1 MDIRNSEKDLYS
13 ILELCIR
20 SNKLEPRSQT
30 LFNTW
35 IANYFEFILSSN
47 DFSLLRKYPLLC
59 PAIVSH
65 LIDRN
70 TDNVPLENFI
80 LTLLSSALTCPIVT
94 PIVSQ
99 YMLQHEILLTNTPK
113 KSTIISLLDAI
124 TELVKNESSVF
135 RDLNLVS
142 FLPLTSHKDLDIKLR
157 AFKLFSILFQI
168 DFESQSQN
176 HLKKCLNIIL
186 YNTNEE
192 NTENAQNEMNPAH
205 MTFLKHLIATYP
217 HWVEIQ
223 GVILAKISSQPSF
236 YSPQTNLIMVPT
248 TQTAVQSIA
257 FSIAQNTPVLIKGE
271 IGVGKTM
278 LVSHIA
284 NCMGRNSELVTV
296 QLSDQTDSKSLIGN
310 YTSTDMPGEFVW
322 KPGALV
328 HAMQTGK
335 WLLLEDIDYA
345 AKDVVSTL
353 LPILEN
359 NLLPIP
365 GMSEVVTGR
374 VGFQIFATQ
383 RTNANGQPLFSSEA
397 SLLDKYWSVV
407 QVSYP
412 TVEELETIISQ
423 TFPNLARTASKII
436 QIFRSI
442 SLENTKSQFQIEL
455 LIRKLTLRDLM
466 KWCRRIENFV
476 NGLEAINLEGIF
488 LEALDCFVVSFMS
501 KNIQQSLANQL
512 GNQLGL
518 NQTKIDYYFTNYK
531 PSISFSVANLCI
543 GRAIV
548 PLKQSTDITIPPIKM
563 TPFAYTQQ
571 TCMLLERLA
580 LCVQYREPVLLVGET
595 GTGKTS
601 TIQHLATQTNN
612 KLVVINMSRQS
623 DAMDLLGGY
632 KPVDMDYLL
641 LPLKN
646 VFLNC
651 FQSTFS
657 KSKNEI
663 FIGHIERTF
672 EQKKFD
678 TLLSMMEHVC
688 KSASAK
694 ENISLEKVDSWKAFS
709 KQLSIAVEKLNKMKS
724 SFAFQFV
731 EGALVKAIRSGW
743 WVLLDEI
750 NLACPEVLE
759 CLNGV
764 LDQNT
769 DSILLADTYS
779 NTPITKNENFH
790 IFACMNPALDIG
802 KKKLPQGIANR
813 FTEIFVHE
821 LTQRQDL
828 IILVSDYLQA
838 MTVTT
843 DVVNSIVEFYT
854 QVTALANDKL
864 VDGSGYRPHF
874 SLRTLCRALK
884 YSNTNPCRNIKHS
897 IYEGLCLSFL
907 TQLNQE
913 SYALV
918 EKLVQKVIL
927 KNYLSVLKQK
937 IPKPRDEYIYTNI
950 LGYWIRKGNLEIQT
964 PQNYVITPAIAKNL
978 KDIARISSARQYPIL
993 LQGPTSSGKTSLIQ
1007 WLATNTGNKVYR
1019 INNHEHTDLQEYIGS
1034 YIPDENGKL
1043 VFQEGL
1049 LPRAM
1054 RNGDWIILDELNLA
1068 PSDVLEALNRVLDD
1082 NRELFIT
1089 ETQTTIKAHPNF
1101 ILFATQNPP
1110 GLYGGRKLL
1119 SKAFR
1124 NRFIELHF
1132 VEIPPVE
1139 LVDILHQRCA
1149 IPKSYC
1155 KKMIEVMKEL
1165 QLQRKLTGLFAG
1177 KYGYITLRDLFKWAE
1192 RYRCTE
1198 AMPSQFRDWDQLL
1211 IEDGYLLLA
1220 GKLRNP
1226 EEIRIVAEV
1235 LEKHFHRIINED
1247 TLFNIDL
1254 PNPINNLIEYFDAIQ
1269 QGCVSGMEHIY
1280 PTKSFRRI
1288 LIHISRAVH
1297 FDEPILL
1304 VGPTGSGKTTACQL
1318 ISKLH
1323 QKKLLYINCH
1333 MHTETADFIGS
1344 LRPVRNTEALQAGR
1358 LFEWMDGPL
1367 VQAVLNGEYMLLDEI
1382 SLADDAVLER
1392 LNSLLE
1398 PERSLVIAEKGGD
1411 SVELIAS
1418 HGFMLFGTMNPG
1430 GDFGKKELSPALR
1443 NRFTEI
1449 WCPEIDTV
1457 EDTISMLVHNIKLED
1472 VLAQEVCSKIVAFV
1486 QWFQSQPN
1494 SSNFP
1499 LSKRDLL
1506 CWVEFIN
1513 ISLTGEGS
1521 ASPWVSFIEGAHLV
1535 LLDGLGVGLSS
1546 ALDVSGE
1553 KLANEY
1559 LQDLVAN
1566 ETSYTL
1572 GMNENDSQQIWRCPF
1587 RIQFGPKS
1595 HSTDANYSMTTP
1607 TVSRNVYRILRALQL
1622 PKPILL
1628 EGIPGVGK
1636 SSIVMTLA
1644 RCYGYELVRIN
1655 LSEQTD
1661 ISDLFGADLPSDSGN
1676 AGEFVWRDGPL
1687 LRALKEGVWVLLDE
1701 LNLASQSVLE
1711 GLNSCFDHR
1720 QEIYISELDKTF
1732 EIKTQSTRIFA
1743 TQNPMRQGGG
1753 RKGLPKSFLNRFTK
1767 VFMQSL
1773 QPTDI
1778 LFICRQAF
1786 DEIDQETLRLMVAFN
1801 QSIDDS
1807 VNHKRAFGTLGSPF
1821 EFNLRD
1827 IFRWCQLM
1835 VGRTHGSFNQP
1846 GLFVRIIYSDRMRTV
1861 FDKEKVFEISKEIFH
1876 EFPEMTKVNTLVYD
1890 IISTRE
1896 SIQIGQATLERN
1908 SDRFTEGNIGDLTI
1922 LPYQLPYMESIM
1934 LCVRNSW
1941 LPILVGSV
1949 GSGKSS
1955 IVRLLAKLTGNTL
1968 HEFSVNSAMD
1978 SYDLVGG
1985 FHQVG
1990 LERKARICLDRL
2002 RNELASFIKA
2012 NFHSNNPLLQDT
2024 YSLYHVISR
2033 YILQNEKNSKEL
2045 IECILE
2051 KTKTLKRIP
2060 SEIVSAINELQST
2073 TGPSNVSTGQF
2084 VWIDSPLVS
2093 AAKQGHW
2100 LLIDNVNLCS
2110 ASVLD
2115 RLNALLEPNGTL
2127 VLHEKGIV
2135 DDVCEEIIP
2144 HENFRLFFCM
2154 DHKLGE
2160 LSRAMRNRGI
2170 EICISDVSSYQDT
2183 ISNTEMKYGL
2193 LDMKFDRM
2201 RASVNT
2207 LLGLYEPSEVMQ
2219 TDNCIPS
2226 VQGNRWRCSSVITI
2240 NPILSNV
2247 LSESEIFRC
2256 IHAGGHSENF
2266 QKNLSLIFIFLS
2278 TQSDI
2283 TYREHFINQN
2293 TQIFTHSTTVIH
2305 FISKHKLHELATSQ
2319 IRSKDLQN
2327 MPLDI
2332 SYRETFCRRSNLNRI
2347 MNEVEKVSLRIH
2359 IFIIQLYIRNTQSSK
2374 KSLFQQSKLIFEKKH
2389 ISENLEIKCISY
2401 LYPFVSKILDILVED
2416 MFWSTHHRSNWDAI
2430 NQSIIW
2436 LRQFIE
2442 YIHTANQRSKE
2453 NLTIVWYLLTK
2464 NFLQLLNQKGV
2475 NWEQIPEI
2483 FSLIIPIEED
2493 LNTSMLDSPLIRVS
2507 QVFSRP
2513 LPLGTPASV
2522 DCAVGL
2528 QSLLDVVIHIPV
2540 VAREIICELSHLRS
2554 MLISCTLDLSNAI
2567 EFGNIRDKISELNKK
2582 IRLPLENESTNIP
2595 LRNTNLVYFYDSIL
2609 YLCSIYKSPK
2619 YESSIIES
2627 SINNLFEFSNSYK
2640 ITDIN
2645 ILSLVSPTIC
2655 LPDNKLGEN
2664 IVYFQDL
2671 FTNSITPSIQL
2682 LLSNNTPEEEILSYL
2697 FNVIQSI
2704 GGNWKSVTEQESN
2717 ELGIKLNNFEEESE
2731 ELLQII
2737 NHFACVTFTKFISD
2751 SNNFENIFSIAL
2763 VEVCK
2768 AFRTIF
2774 PSKPQIHLSCNS
2786 DKDEILAAAS
2796 DILLHLTEKLTNE
2809 QTNREIY
2816 QPIINIFKDCIL
2828 SFTNW
2833 TQTNDVTHLH
2843 RSMIYL
2849 GLTMVNILT
2858 PHTPLDPVV
2867 IKQRELDC
2875 LEGEFE
2881 NLQSNLEA
2889 HKVYYNVCL
2898 GISDTGLSKQTPLPI
2913 ERLERRILNLEN
2925 EMKTLKKRLAV
2936 RPSNSQYPEIFYTC
2950 RKVIHTLCDVNK
2962 INELIEQLETQQNSP
2977 TKCFQTIST
2986 HMKSIASTINS
2997 LQRKYL
3003 SYRDVITPVTFSLS
3017 ILLYGLFNITQIY
3030 KHSSFIPNY
3039 SLTNSLILFSQNHP
3053 YQTNISRISHV
3064 INSENFQKI
3073 SAKKREKIC
3082 RLILTW
3088 VLEIVEFRKYS
3099 FSVLEK
3105 IFYKILNVYVKE
3117 WEKFVE
3123 REKKKEIEKDSL
3135 YRYKEEQHCLQTS
3148 EEIIDKDF
3156 KEKFPDYYED
3166 FTEMESTETIS
3177 KPSKNGPNLDENL
3190 WNFTEET
3197 YTFIT
3202 NIHSYLHSG
3211 NFLIETPK
3219 CNRETANSE
3228 HFLQQRILHQYDLVC
3243 CMQTNPNDELS
3254 NLHIAA
3260 AHTCLRSITE
3270 PFATETY
3277 DFYLDPNPCE
3287 LQQVKPAITVF
3298 KTKIYNLLEE
3308 WPDHSVLNQLILVAD
3323 RILVLSVT
3331 SPIMQ
3336 ILTGLQ
3342 ILITKAQDW
3351 EAYAA
3356 KHVSIQEELGLI
3368 SQLVIRYRKME
3379 LEGWPRILQATK
3391 RKFRMK
3397 STKYF
3402 MHIYQ
3407 VISVYFCKED
3417 IGNNEEI
3424 EKIANLLKQLIE
3436 SSCLGNFELR
3446 LNLLRNFKSS
3456 FKFSNAVFHTLA
3468 SLYSFYSQFIS
3479 EVKNRFESQCTPIEK
3494 ELKDF
3499 VSISKWN
3506 DVNYWRL
3513 KDSVEKSHRTI
3524 HKYVRKYQEVL
3535 NEPVQDLLIIRTFNL
3550 QKFPELS
3557 SVDWLREKKSK
3568 LIQTLRDSSAIDIS
3582 FILEECRHTNI
3593 SLPNRTDKIS
3603 GKLSKYIL
3611 RYSKDDKQ
3619 LQGIAEF
3626 RNVTSEIREAMNE
3639 IISETKETLTPD
3651 QKEEMKRQKFLC
3663 VKKQKLLSELFK
3675 LLRTFG
3681 FSNRFT
3687 STGGKTLLDKINFSS
3702 IRSLLPSQT
3711 SSSSVITSLQ
3721 NIDAVFFE
3729 NTKLIASLDISLR
3742 KPHKQLTPFL
3752 VESLRAYSIDT
3763 LHSIIT
3769 HRQQILQ
3776 FAQTMNE
3783 LNDQIMHS
3791 SAHENTVQSL
3801 LLLPTQTRYYLDELC
3816 SVLHGLLEQLRECSC
3831 LVTAISRKKNEYFPL
3846 DNSFLPQIILL
3857 DYNLTENI
3865 KQLLNNTSNDVNT
3878 LLDDLSSLQ
3887 NRVLFDLNDF
3897 ALLKDKYSTLTI
3909 LLQRLL
3915 SQLTDFLTSKATGR
3929 IEYGF
3934 FRGLFEIN
3942 SNFEKT
3948 FQQFLL
3954 FQPQI
3959 ETISSDAVYDNNSN
3973 KPLFT
3978 SNIFQI
3984 ILTTVQELT
3993 KINKSK
3999 QTTLEELK
4007 LTDTSRNTDCYL
4019 KNLLTNNEESQ
4030 LCQHSKI
4037 ILLLKKTI
4045 SNLKSNLDQ
4054 QFGYNQESIISF
4066 LQLQSVL
4073 KSFVALC
4080 ESIFMKHV
4088 EIQIN
4093 SNELLQTILSIFNLV
4108 SAKGFCT
4115 PEAVIEELAKEG
4127 DSILQEFEGGG
4138 FGEGEGATNV
4148 SEQID
4153 NQEQI
4158 EDLKGEEPKE
4168 ENKEEVKEEKGIEMS
4183 EDFEGGMG
4191 DKASGNDDEGGSEGS
4206 REDDLDK
4213 RMGEVDEKEGQ
4224 MDEEL
4229 WGASSEDE
4237 EGLGGKEDGGTQSK
4251 EERLM
4256 AKDDSVKNRKSQ
4268 NEDGKEDGDADQ
4280 LQEDLYD
4287 NLDLEDQR
4295 VGENV
4300 DNEQEGQQPEAFDI
4314 PEDLNLDGMDGEDSN
4329 EPSLQGSDHDS
4340 VDGMDLDDTTQ
4351 DSTQTQSDEDE
4362 SNFQTMDQFGGKDS
4376 NSENELDA
4384 NQKDFPSHDTT
4395 EHAGDPQ
4402 TAQQSSSKY
4411 GTGDEGEIDEN
4422 TQNKDDLDKVGCH
4435 NDRDVTE
4442 TQDGKTGSENKIEST
4457 NKRDNNNLKSKLSRS
4472 AENRQLADKGDQPKL
4487 KKQKVLNEDSQENIN
4502 QSKSRDDTQISD
4514 TFKHKTA
4521 DSEKFQT
4528 DNIIQ
4533 DSATHEQAKL
4543 QPQQS
4548 REDFDLDS
4556 NDETTEDLE
4565 SNKIKLDQDAE
4576 LHMDTHVT
4584 SENTF
4589 VTQDPDKETE
4599 GENTSSDK
4607 MEDSNTN
4614 KDLVSFFASN
4624 KDYIHSTFHTSQTDI
4639 YTVDIDNIQQLSIA
4653 DETQK
4658 LWLETEHETSH
4669 LSRELCEQLRLIL
4682 QPQQA
4687 SKLKGDY
4694 RTGKRLNMRKIIP
4707 YIASEFR
4714 NDKIWLCRTQ
4724 PNKRQYQVMLAIDD
4738 SKSMANYK
4746 SQTIAFQTFSLL
4758 GNALTWLDVGQLG
4771 VCKFGETTEVILPL
4785 GTPFTQESAFQILQ
4799 QLTMK
4804 QMKTKIAQM
4813 LRKIIPLMVQNYSRV
4828 QTPFSGSINQL
4839 LVIISDGRGIFLEGR
4854 DVVEKSVRQTMEK
4867 GIFVIFIIL
4876 DSPENRDSIVDIKV
4890 PIFSE
4895 ASPLPD
4901 FKSYLEIFPF
4911 PFYIVL
4917 RDIQTLPETVSNAL
4931 RQWFEF
4937 VASNEQC

>member
-1 MDIRNSEKDLYS
+1 MDIHNSELALYS
-13 ILELCIR
+13 ILELCSR
-20 SNKLEPRSQT
+20 NNRLEPESQNQ
-30 LFNTW
+30 FHTW
-35 IANYFEFILSSN
+35 IANYCNLILFSN
-47 DFSLLRKYPLLC
+47 DFSLLLKYPLLC

-65 LIDRN
+65 LIDFN
-70 TDNVPLENFI
+70 TENVLLENTLAL
-80 LTLLSSALTCPIVT
+80 LTSALTCPIVI

-99 YMLQHEILLTNTPK
+99 YISQHEIILTITSPK
-113 KSTIISLLDAI
+113 SIIIALLDVI
-124 TELVKNESSVF
+124 TELVTKDPRVF
-135 RDLNLVS
+135 RNLNLVS
-142 FLPLTSHKDLDIKLR
+142 FLSLTSQKDLDIRLR
-157 AFKLFSILFQI
+157 SSKLFSILFQI
-168 DFESQSQN
+168 DFESN
-176 HLKKCLNIIL
+176 HLKKCLDIIL
-186 YNTNEE
+186 PNTTETF
-192 NTENAQNEMNPAH
+192 TENAQLEMNRKH
-205 MTFLKHLIATYP
+205 KLFLKQLIATYP

-223 GVILAKISSQPSF
+223 GVLLAKIFSKPSF

-248 TQTAVQSIA
+248 TQTTLQSIT

-278 LVSHIA
+278 LVSHLA
-284 NCMGRNSELVTV
+284 NLMGRNSELVTV

-374 VGFQIFATQ
+374 VGFQILATQ

-423 TFPNLARTASKII
+423 TFPNLSNTASKII
-436 QIFRSI
+436 QIFQSI
-442 SLENTKSQFQIEL
+442 SLENTESHFQIEL
-455 LIRKLTLRDLM
+455 LKRKVTLRDLM

-476 NGLEAINLEGIF
+476 NGLEAVNLEGIF

-501 KNIQQSLANQL
+501 KSIQHSLANQL

-531 PSISFSVANLCI
+531 PGISFSVANFCI

-548 PLKQSTDITIPPIKM
+548 PLKQSVNITDPPIKM

-571 TCMLLERLA
+571 TSMLLERLA

-601 TIQHLATQTNN
+601 TVQHLATQTNN

-623 DAMDLLGGY
+623 DTIDLLGGY

-641 LPLKN
+641 LPLKD

-651 FQSTFS
+651 FQTTFS
-657 KSKNEI
+657 KSKNET
-663 FIGHIERTF
+663 FIGHIQRTF

-678 TLLSMMEHVC
+678 TLFSMMEHVC
-688 KSASAK
+688 KAAQVK
-694 ENISLEKVDSWKAFS
+694 ENISFEKVESWKKFS
-709 KQLSIAVEKLNKMKS
+709 KQLSIAIEKFNKMKS

-731 EGALVKAIRSGW
+731 EGVLVKALRNGW

-759 CLNGV
+759 CLNGI

-769 DSILLADTYS
+769 DSILLADTDS
-779 NTPITKNENFH
+779 NLPITKNDNFH

-821 LTQRQDL
+821 LTQTQDL

-838 MTVTT
+838 MTVPT
-843 DVVNSIVEFYT
+843 DVITSIVEFYT
-854 QVTALANDKL
+854 RVIALANDKL
-864 VDGSGYRPHF
+864 VDGSGTRPHF

-884 YSNTNPCRNIKHS
+884 YSNTNPCRNFKHS

-913 SYALV
+913 SYTVV

-927 KNYLSVLKQK
+927 QNSLSVLKQK

-950 LGYWIRKGNLEIQT
+950 LGYWIQKGNSEIRT
-964 PQNYVITPAIAKNL
+964 PQTYVITPAIAKNL
-978 KDIARISSARQYPIL
+978 KDIARIASARQYPIL

-1043 VFQEGL
+1043 VFQEGI

-1054 RNGDWIILDELNLA
+1054 RNGDWVILDELNLA

-1089 ETQTTIKAHPNF
+1089 ETQITIKAHPNF

-1177 KYGYITLRDLFKWAE
+1177 KYGYITLRDVFKWAE

-1226 EEIRIVAEV
+1226 EEIRIVAQV

-1254 PNPINNLIEYFDAIQ
+1254 PNPINNLIDYSAAIL
-1269 QGCVSGMEHIY
+1269 QGRIPGMEHIY

-1288 LIHISRAVH
+1288 LIHVSRAVH

-1323 QKKLLYINCH
+1323 QKKLQYINCH

-1344 LRPVRNTEALQAGR
+1344 LRPVRNTEALRAGR

-1367 VQAVLNGEYMLLDEI
+1367 VQAVRNGEYMLLDEI

-1398 PERSLVIAEKGGD
+1398 PERSLVVAEKGGD
-1411 SVELIAS
+1411 SMELIAS
-1418 HGFMLFGTMNPG
+1418 QGFMLFGTMNPG

-1449 WCPEIDTV
+1449 WCPEIDTI
-1457 EDTISMLVHNIKLED
+1457 EDTISMLTHNIKLED
-1472 VLAQEVCSKIVAFV
+1472 ILAQEVCSKIVTFV
-1486 QWFQSQPN
+1486 EWFQSQPN

-1506 CWVEFIN
+1506 CWVDFTN
-1513 ISLTGEGS
+1513 ISLTGEEN
-1521 ASPWVSFIEGAHLV
+1521 ASPWVSFIEGAHLI

-1546 ALDVSGE
+1546 ALDVSSE
-1553 KLANEY
+1553 KLANDY
-1559 LQDLVAN
+1559 LQNLVAE

-1572 GMNENDSQQIWRCPF
+1572 CVSDIDNQQIWRCPF
-1587 RIQFGPKS
+1587 QIQFGPKS
-1595 HSTDANYSMTTP
+1595 HSSDANYSTATP
-1607 TVSRNVYRILRALQL
+1607 IVSRNVYKILRALQL

-1636 SSIVMTLA
+1636 SSIVMELA

-1767 VFMQSL
+1767 VFMQPL
-1773 QPTDI
+1773 GTTDL

-1786 DEIDQETLRLMVAFN
+1786 TEIDQETLRLMVAFN
-1801 QSIDDS
+1801 QSIDAN
-1807 VNHKRAFGTLGSPF
+1807 VNQERAFGTLGSPF

-1835 VGRTHGSFNQP
+1835 VDKSHGSLNQP
-1846 GLFVRIIYSDRMRTV
+1846 ILFVRIIYSDRMRTV
-1861 FDKEKVFEISKEIFH
+1861 FDKKKVLETFKEIFH
-1876 EFPEMTKVNTLVYD
+1876 EFPEMTKTSTLVYD
-1890 IISTRE
+1890 IISTLD

-1908 SDRFTEGNIGDLTI
+1908 TDSYTEGNLGDLSI
-1922 LPYQLPYMESIM
+1922 LPYQLPYMESVM
-1934 LCVRNSW
+1934 LCVKNHW
-1941 LPILVGSV
+1941 LPILVGGV

-1978 SYDLVGG
+1978 SYELVGG

-1990 LERKARICLDRL
+1990 WERKVKICLDRL
-2002 RNELASFIKA
+2002 QNELVSFIKT
-2012 NFHSNNPLLQDT
+2012 NFYSNNHLLRDI
-2024 YSLYHVISR
+2024 YSLYHMVSR
-2033 YILQNEKNSKEL
+2033 YILQNGKNSNES
-2045 IECILE
+2045 IECIIE
-2051 KTKTLKRIP
+2051 KTKTLRRIP
-2060 SEIVSAINELQST
+2060 SELRSVINELQST
-2073 TGPSNVSTGQF
+2073 TKPVDQSTGQF

-2135 DDVCEEIIP
+2135 DQVCEEIIP

-2154 DHKLGE
+2154 DHRLGE

-2170 EICISDVSSYQDT
+2170 EICITDVSSYQDT
-2183 ISNTEMKYGL
+2183 VSNTDMKYGL
-2193 LDMKFDRM
+2193 LDMKFDQKRNSM
-2201 RASVNT
+2201 NT
-2207 LLGLYEPSEVMQ
+2207 LLGLYDPSEVMQ
-2219 TDNCIPS
+2219 TDNCISS
-2226 VQGNRWRCSSVITI
+2226 VQGNRWRCSSFITI

-2256 IHAGGHSENF
+2256 VHTGGHGVNF
-2266 QKNLSLIFIFLS
+2266 KKNLTLLFIFLS

-2283 TYREHFINQN
+2283 TYREHFINQH
-2293 TQIFTHSTTVIH
+2293 TKIFPDATTTIMQ
-2305 FISKHKLHELATSQ
+2305 FICKHKLHGMATSQ
-2319 IRSKDLQN
+2319 FRNKDLQN

-2347 MNEVEKVSLRIH
+2347 MDEVEKVILRIH
-2359 IFIIQLYIRNTQSSK
+2359 IFIIQLYFRNSQSSK
-2374 KSLFQQSKLIFEKKH
+2374 ESLYQQSKLIFDEKL
-2389 ISENLEIKCISY
+2389 ISDNLEIRCISY
-2401 LYPFVSKILDILVED
+2401 LYPFVSKILDLLVEE
-2416 MFWSTHHRSNWDAI
+2416 MFWSIHHRSNWDAI

-2436 LRQFIE
+2436 LRNFIE
-2442 YIHTANQRSKE
+2442 YIKTADQQSKE
-2453 NLTIVWYLLTK
+2453 NLTIVWYLLSK
-2464 NFLQLLNQKGV
+2464 NFLQFLNQKGV
-2475 NWEQIPEI
+2475 NFEKISEI
-2483 FSLIIPIEED
+2483 SSLIIPIEED
-2493 LNTSMLDSPLIRVS
+2493 LNTTMLDSPLICVS
-2507 QVFSRP
+2507 QAFPKP
-2513 LPLGTPASV
+2513 LPLGSPAVV

-2528 QSLLDVVIHIPV
+2528 QSLLEVIIHIPV
-2540 VAREIICELSHLRS
+2540 VASEIIHELSHLKS
-2554 MLISCTLDLSNAI
+2554 MLLACSLNLHSLDLSNAI
-2567 EFGNIRDKISELNKK
+2567 HFGNINEKISELSMK
-2582 IRLPLENESTNIP
+2582 IRLPSQNESTNSP
-2595 LRNTNLVYFYDSIL
+2595 LRNTNLIYFYNSIS

-2619 YESSIIES
+2619 SENSIIES
-2627 SINNLFEFSNSYK
+2627 SIHHLFEYSNSHQ

-2645 ILSLVSPTIC
+2645 ILSLLSPTIC
-2655 LPDNKLGEN
+2655 LPDNKSGEN
-2664 IVYFQDL
+2664 IVYFQEL
-2671 FTNSITPSIQL
+2671 FTSSITPSIQL
-2682 LLSNNTPEEEILSYL
+2682 LLSNNSPDKDIFSYL
-2697 FNVIQSI
+2697 FNVIQNI
-2704 GGNWKSVTEQESN
+2704 GGNLKSVTDQESN
-2717 ELGIKLNNFEEESE
+2717 KLGIKLNNFEEESE

-2751 SNNFENIFSIAL
+2751 SKNFEKFYSIAL
-2763 VEVCK
+2763 VEVCQ
-2768 AFRTIF
+2768 AFKTIL
-2774 PSKPQIHLSCNS
+2774 PSKPQINFSYNN
-2786 DKDEILAAAS
+2786 DKDEIIVVAS
-2796 DILLHLTEKLTNE
+2796 EILLHLTEKLNDE
-2809 QTNREIY
+2809 QANKEIY
-2816 QPIINIFKDCIL
+2816 QSIIDIFKECVL

-2833 TQTNDVTHLH
+2833 TKTNDFTQLY
-2843 RSMIYL
+2843 RSTIFL

-2867 IKQRELDC
+2867 INQRELDC

-2889 HKVYYNVCL
+2889 HKVYYDVCF
-2898 GISDTGLSKQTPLPI
+2898 GVSETGLTQQMPLPI
-2913 ERLERRILNLEN
+2913 ERLERKILNLEN
-2925 EMKTLKKRLAV
+2925 EIKSLKKRIAV
-2936 RPSNSQYPEIFYTC
+2936 RPNNSQYPEIFYTC
-2950 RKVIHTLCDVNK
+2950 RKVIRTLCDVNK
-2962 INELIEQLETQQNSP
+2962 INELIELETQQNSS
-2977 TKCFQTIST
+2977 TKCIQTISN

-3003 SYRDVITPVTFSLS
+3003 SYSDVITPFTFSLS
-3017 ILLYGLFNITQIY
+3017 VLLYGLYNITQIH
-3030 KHSSFIPNY
+3030 KDPSIIPNY
-3039 SLTNSLILFSQNHP
+3039 LFTNTLVSFSKYNQLYQN
-3053 YQTNISRISHV
+3053 NIGKISKV
-3064 INSENFQKI
+3064 LNSENFPKMQ
-3073 SAKKREKIC
+3073 AKMREKIC
-3082 RLILTW
+3082 RLILIW
-3088 VLEIVEFRKYS
+3088 VLEIVRFRKYS
-3099 FSVLEK
+3099 SPLLDE
-3105 IFYKILNVYVKE
+3105 IFYKILNIYVKE

-3123 REKKKEIEKDSL
+3123 REKKKEIEKESL
-3135 YRYKEEQHCLQTS
+3135 YKYKEEQHCLETS
-3148 EEIIDKDF
+3148 DEIIEKDF
-3156 KEKFPDYYED
+3156 KEKFPDYYD
-3166 FTEMESTETIS
+3166 NFTEMEGTETIS
-3177 KPSKNGPNLDENL
+3177 KPPKNCSNLDENI
-3190 WNFTEET
+3190 WTFTEET
-3197 YTFIT
+3197 YTFLT
-3202 NIHSYLHSG
+3202 NIHSYFHSG

-3219 CNRETANSE
+3219 FNHQTVNSE
-3228 HFLQQRILHQYDLVC
+3228 HFLQQRILHQYDIVC
-3243 CMQTNPNDELS
+3243 CMQIGPTNELS

-3260 AHTCLRSITE
+3260 AHTCLKSITE
-3270 PFATETY
+3270 PLVTEIY
-3277 DFYLDPNPCE
+3277 DFYLDPNPFE
-3287 LQQVKPAITVF
+3287 LQQVKPILTVF
-3298 KTKIYNLLEE
+3298 KTKIYTLLEE
-3308 WPDHSVLNQLILVAD
+3308 WPDHSVLNQLILIAD
-3323 RILVLSVT
+3323 RILSLSVT

-3356 KHVSIQEELGLI
+3356 KHVSIQQELGLI
-3368 SQLVIRYRKME
+3368 SQLVIRYRKIE
-3379 LEGWPRILQATK
+3379 LEGWPRILQSSN

-3407 VISVYFCKED
+3407 VISAYFCMED
-3417 IGNNEEI
+3417 IDNIEEV
-3424 EKIANLLKQLIE
+3424 EKIADLLKQLIE
-3436 SSCLGNFELR
+3436 SSCLGNFEFR
-3446 LNLLRNFKSS
+3446 LILIRNFKFS

-3468 SLYSFYSQFIS
+3468 SLYSFYSQFIP
-3479 EVKNRFESQCTPIEK
+3479 EVKNRFEAQCTPIEK

-3506 DVNYWRL
+3506 DINYWRL

-3535 NEPVQDLLIIRTFNL
+3535 NEPVQDLLVIRTFNL
-3550 QKFPELS
+3550 HKFPELS
-3557 SVDWLREKKSK
+3557 SVDWLREIKSK
-3568 LIQTLRDSSAIDIS
+3568 LIQSIRNCSAIDIS
-3582 FILEECRHTNI
+3582 FILEECRHSNI
-3593 SLPNRTDKIS
+3593 SLPNKTE
-3603 GKLSKYIL
+3603 KLSGRFLKYII
-3611 RYSKDDKQ
+3611 RYTEDDKQ

-3626 RNVTSEIREAMNE
+3626 RNVTSEIRETMDE

-3651 QKEEMKRQKFLC
+3651 QKEEMKHQKFLC
-3663 VKKQKLLSELFK
+3663 VKKQRLLSELFK
-3675 LLRTFG
+3675 LIRTHG

-3687 STGGKTLLDKINFSS
+3687 STGGKTLLDTINFSS
-3702 IRSLLPSQT
+3702 IKSLLPSHT
-3711 SSSSVITSLQ
+3711 SSFAATSLQ
-3721 NIDAVFFE
+3721 HIDAVFFE
-3729 NTKLIASLDISLR
+3729 NTKLIASLDFSLR
-3742 KPHKQLTPFL
+3742 KPHKQLTPYL
-3752 VESLRAYSIDT
+3752 VESLRAYSNDI

-3769 HRQQILQ
+3769 HRQQLLQ
-3776 FAQTMNE
+3776 FAQSVNE
-3783 LNDQIMHS
+3783 LDNQIMHS
-3791 SAHENTVQSL
+3791 SAHEKSVQSL
-3801 LLLPTQTRYYLDELC
+3801 LLLPTQTHYYLDELC
-3816 SVLHGLLEQLRECSC
+3816 YVLHGLLEQLRECSC
-3831 LVTAISRKKNEYFPL
+3831 LVAAMSRKKNEHFPL
-3846 DNSFLPQIILL
+3846 DSSLLPHIIL
-3857 DYNLTENI
+3857 DYNQMENI
-3865 KQLLNNTSNDVNT
+3865 KQLLDDTSNDVNT
-3878 LLDDLSSLQ
+3878 VLDDLSSLR
-3887 NRVLFDLNDF
+3887 NCVLFNLNDF
-3897 ALLKDKYSTLTI
+3897 ALLKDKYSILTL
-3909 LLQRLL
+3909 LLQRFL
-3915 SQLTDFLTSKATGR
+3915 SELTNFLTSEANGH

-3934 FRGLFEIN
+3934 FLGLFEIN

-3954 FQPQI
+3954 LQPKV
-3959 ETISSDAVYDNNSN
+3959 ENYSFDPVANENSN
-3973 KPLFT
+3973 KPSFT
-3978 SNIFQI
+3978 TNIFQI
-3984 ILTTVQELT
+3984 ILKTVQELT
-3993 KINKSK
+3993 KMNNSNH
-3999 QTTLEELK
+3999 TTLEELA
-4007 LTDTSRNTDCYL
+4007 LTDTSRDTDCYM
-4019 KNLLTNNEESQ
+4019 KNLLLNNEEYK
-4030 LCQHSKI
+4030 LCQQSRI
-4037 ILLLKKTI
+4037 NILLKKTI

-4054 QFGYNQESIISF
+4054 QFGYKTDNINSF

-4073 KSFVALC
+4073 NSFVDLC
-4080 ESIFMKHV
+4080 KSIFLKHV

-4115 PEAVIEELAKEG
+4115 PEAVIEELSQEG
-4127 DSILQEFEGGG
+4127 DSVLQEFEGGG

-4153 NQEQI
+4153 NQEQV
-4158 EDLKGEEPKE
+4158 EGLKDEESKE
-4168 ENKEEVKEEKGIEMS
+4168 ENKEDIKEEKGIEMS

-4191 DKASGNDDEGGSEGS
+4191 DKASGNDDERGSEGS

-4237 EGLGGKEDGGTQSK
+4237 EGSGSKEEGGAQSK

-4256 AKDDSVKNRKSQ
+4256 AKDDSVKNRKSK
-4268 NEDGKEDGDADQ
+4268 NEDGKEDGDVDQ
-4280 LQEDLYD
+4280 LQDDLND

-4295 VGENV
+4295 VAENV
-4300 DNEQEGQQPEAFDI
+4300 DNEQQGQQPEPFDI
-4314 PEDLNLDGMDGEDSN
+4314 PEDLNLDGTEREDSI
-4329 EPSLQGSDHDS
+4329 ESSLPGSDHDS
-4340 VDGMDLDDTTQ
+4340 VDEMDIDDTTQ
-4351 DSTQTQSDEDE
+4351 DPTQHVSDEDDF
-4362 SNFQTMDQFGGKDS
+4362 NFQTMDKFEGNDS
-4376 NSENELDA
+4376 NSGSELDT
-4384 NQKDFPSHDTT
+4384 NQNDLPSYDTT
-4395 EHAGDPQ
+4395 QHAGNPQ

-4411 GTGDEGEIDEN
+4411 GTGNQGEVDEN
-4422 TQNKDDLDKVGCH
+4422 TQNEDDLDRVGRS

-4442 TQDGKTGSENKIEST
+4442 TQDGNTGSENQTEST
-4457 NKRDNNNLKSKLSRS
+4457 DDNNNLKSKLTRS
-4472 AENRQLADKGDQPKL
+4472 AENRQLADDGEQPKM
-4487 KKQKVLNEDSQENIN
+4487 KKQKLLNEDSKESRN
-4502 QSKSRDDTQISD
+4502 QNKSRDEQKISD

-4521 DSEKFQT
+4521 DSEKFQKDT
-4528 DNIIQ
+4528 TIQ
-4533 DSATHEQAKL
+4533 DSATHEQAKS
-4543 QPQQS
+4543 QPQNT

-4556 NDETTEDLE
+4556 NDETTDNLE
-4565 SNKIKLDQDAE
+4565 SSRIKLDQDAE
-4576 LHMDTHVT
+4576 LHMDTRVA
-4584 SENTF
+4584 SDNKF
-4589 VTQDPDKETE
+4589 IIQDNDKEIE
-4599 GENTSSDK
+4599 DESTSADK
-4607 MEDSNTN
+4607 MEDCNTN
-4614 KDLVSFFASN
+4614 INLVSFFASN
-4624 KDYIHSTFHTSQTDI
+4624 KDYIHSTLYTVQTDI
-4639 YTVDIDNIQQLSIA
+4639 HTGDIENIQQLSIA

-4658 LWLETEHETSH
+4658 LWAETEREVSH

-4714 NDKIWLCRTQ
+4714 NDKIWLRRTQ
-4724 PNKRQYQVMLAIDD
+4724 PNKRRYQVMLAIDD

-4799 QLTMK
+4799 QLTME

-4813 LRKIIPLMVQNYSRV
+4813 LRKITPLMVQNYSRV

-4854 DVVEKSVRQTMEK
+4854 DLVEKSVRQTMEK

-4895 ASPLPD
+4895 TSTLPD

-4937 VASNEQC
+4937 VASNEQ

>member
-1 MDIRNSEKDLYS
+1 MDIHNSEKDLLS
-13 ILELCIR
+13 ILELCFQ
-20 SNKLEPRSQT
+20 SNKLESESQN
-30 LFNTW
+30 LFHTW
-35 IANYFEFILSSN
+35 IANYSDFILSSN

-65 LIDRN
+65 LIDYN
-70 TDNVPLENFI
+70 TENIPLENLI
-80 LTLLSSALTCPIVT
+80 LTLLVSTLSCPIVT
-94 PIVSQ
+94 PIVSHHTSQ
-99 YMLQHEILLTNTPK
+99 YDILLSNKPP
-113 KSTIISLLDAI
+113 KSTIISLLDVI
-124 TELVKNESSVF
+124 TELVTKEPRVF
-135 RDLNLVS
+135 RDLNLTS

-168 DFESQSQN
+168 DFESQSQK
-176 HLKKCLNIIL
+176 HLKKCLNIISP
-186 YNTNEE
+186 NTNEE
-192 NTENAQNEMNPAH
+192 NTEYAQSEMNQTQL
-205 MTFLKHLIATYP
+205 TFLKQLIATYP

-223 GVILAKISSQPSF
+223 GVLLAKLSHKPSF
-236 YSPQTNLIMVPT
+236 LSLQTNLIMVHT
-248 TQTAVQSIA
+248 TQTALQSIA
-257 FSIAQNTPVLIKGE
+257 FTIAQNTPVLIKGE

-278 LVSHIA
+278 LVSHLA
-284 NCMGRNSELVTV
+284 NLMGHNSELVTV

-310 YTSTDMPGEFVW
+310 YTSTDIPGEFVW
-322 KPGALV
+322 RPGALV

-365 GMSEVVTGR
+365 GMSEVVTSR

-397 SLLDKYWSVV
+397 SLLDKHWNVV

-412 TVEELETIISQ
+412 AVEELETIISQ
-423 TFPNLARTASKII
+423 TFPNLSSTASKII
-436 QIFRSI
+436 QIFRGI
-442 SLENTKSQFQIEL
+442 SLETTESHFQIEL
-455 LIRKLTLRDLM
+455 LKRKITLRDLM
-466 KWCRRIENFV
+466 KWCRRIQNFV

-501 KNIQQSLANQL
+501 KNIQHSLANQL

-518 NQTKIDYYFTNYK
+518 DQTKINYYFTNYK
-531 PSISFSVANLCI
+531 PSISFSVANFCI

-548 PLKQSTDITIPPIKM
+548 PLKQSTNITGPPIKM
-563 TPFAYTQQ
+563 APFAYTQQ
-571 TCMLLERLA
+571 TSMLLERLT
-580 LCVQYREPVLLVGET
+580 LCVQYGEPVLLVGET

-612 KLVVINMSRQS
+612 TLVVINMSRQS
-623 DAMDLLGGY
+623 DTIDLLGGY

-641 LPLKN
+641 LPLKSK
-646 VFLNC
+646 FLDC
-651 FQSTFS
+651 FQTTFS
-657 KSKNEI
+657 RSKNET

-672 EQKKFD
+672 EEKKFD
-678 TLLSMMEHVC
+678 TLFSMMEHVC
-688 KSASAK
+688 KAARVK
-694 ENISLEKVDSWKAFS
+694 GNISHEKVDSWKAFS
-709 KQLSIAVEKLNKMKS
+709 KQLSIAIEKFNKMKS
-724 SFAFQFV
+724 AFAFQFV
-731 EGALVKAIRSGW
+731 EGALVRAIRNGW

-759 CLNGV
+759 CLNGI

-769 DSILLADTYS
+769 ESILLADTHS
-779 NTPITKNENFH
+779 NLPIRKNDNFH

-821 LTQRQDL
+821 LTQTQDL
-828 IILVSDYLQA
+828 ILLVSDYLQA
-838 MTVTT
+838 MTVTAE
-843 DVVNSIVEFYT
+843 VVGSIVEFYT
-854 QVTALANDKL
+854 QVIALASDKL

-884 YSNTNPCRNIKHS
+884 YSNTNPCRNLKHS

-913 SYALV
+913 SYTLV
-918 EKLVQKVIL
+918 EKLAQKVIL
-927 KNYLSVLKQK
+927 KNSLSVLKQK

-950 LGYWIRKGNLEIQT
+950 LGYWIQKGNLEIQT
-964 PQNYVITPAIAKNL
+964 PRNYVITPAIAKNL
-978 KDIARISSARQYPIL
+978 KDIARIASARQYPIL

-1043 VFQEGL
+1043 AFQEGL

-1054 RNGDWIILDELNLA
+1054 RCGDWVILDELNLA

-1139 LVDILHQRCA
+1139 LVDILNQRCA

-1198 AMPSQFRDWDQLL
+1198 AIPSQFRDWDQLL

-1220 GKLRNP
+1220 GKLRHP
-1226 EEIRIVAEV
+1226 EEIRIVAQV
-1235 LEKHFHRIINED
+1235 LEKHFHRIINEE

-1254 PNPINNLIEYFDAIQ
+1254 PNPINDLIHHSTAIL
-1269 QGCVSGMEHIY
+1269 QGCVPGMSHIY
-1280 PTKSFRRI
+1280 PTKSFRRM

-1323 QKKLLYINCH
+1323 QKKLQYINCH

-1344 LRPVRNTEALQAGR
+1344 LRPIRNTDALQAGR

-1367 VQAVLNGEYMLLDEI
+1367 VQAVRNGEYMLLDEI

-1398 PERSLVIAEKGGD
+1398 PERNLVIAEKGGD
-1411 SVELIAS
+1411 SVELTAS
-1418 HGFMLFGTMNPG
+1418 HGFILFGTMNPG

-1449 WCPEIDTV
+1449 WCPEIDTI
-1457 EDTISMLVHNIKLED
+1457 EDTISMLVHNIKLEGI
-1472 VLAQEVCSKIVAFV
+1472 LAQEVCSRIVTFV
-1486 QWFQSQPN
+1486 DWFQSQPN
-1494 SSNFP
+1494 SNNFP
-1499 LSKRDLL
+1499 ISKRDLL

-1513 ISLTGEGS
+1513 ISLTGDGEGD
-1521 ASPWVSFIEGAHLV
+1521 ASVWVSFIEGAHLI

-1546 ALDVSGE
+1546 ELDMTSE

-1559 LQDLVAN
+1559 LQSLVAN
-1566 ETSYTL
+1566 ETSYSL
-1572 GMNENDSQQIWRCPF
+1572 GVSENDNQQIWKSPF
-1587 RIQFGPKS
+1587 QIPFGPKS
-1595 HSTDANYSMTTP
+1595 HSFDTNYSMTTP
-1607 TVSRNVYRILRALQL
+1607 TVSRNAYRILRALKL

-1636 SSIVMTLA
+1636 SSIVMALA

-1676 AGEFVWRDGPL
+1676 AGEFMWRDGPL

-1720 QEIYISELDKTF
+1720 QEIYISELDRTF

-1767 VFMQSL
+1767 VFMQPL
-1773 QPTDI
+1773 ETIDL

-1786 DEIDQETLRLMVAFN
+1786 SEIDEETLRLMVAFN
-1801 QSIDDS
+1801 QSIDAS
-1807 VNHKRAFGTLGSPF
+1807 VNQDRAFGGLGFPF

-1835 VGRTHGSFNQP
+1835 ADKSHGSLCQP
-1846 GLFVRIIYSDRMRTV
+1846 SLFVRIIYSDRMRSV
-1861 FDKEKVFEISKEIFH
+1861 FDKEKVFEIFKEIFH
-1876 EFPEMTKVNTLVYD
+1876 EFPEITKANSLVYD
-1890 IISTRE
+1890 IISTRDL
-1896 SIQIGQATLERN
+1896 IQIGQATLERN
-1908 SDRFTEGNIGDLTI
+1908 SDHYTEGNLGNLTI
-1922 LPYQLPYMESIM
+1922 LPYQLPYMESVM
-1934 LCVRNSW
+1934 LCVKNFW
-1941 LPILVGSV
+1941 LPILVGAV

-1978 SYDLVGG
+1978 SYELVGG

-1990 LERKARICLDRL
+1990 WERKVKICLDRL
-2002 RNELASFIKA
+2002 QNELASFIKN
-2012 NFHSNNPLLQDT
+2012 NFHSNNPILQDM

-2033 YILQNEKNSKEL
+2033 HILQNGNNPKES
-2045 IECILE
+2045 IESILE
-2051 KTKTLKRIP
+2051 KTKTLKQIP
-2060 SEIVSAINELQST
+2060 SELCSVLNELQST
-2073 TGPSNVSTGQF
+2073 ANPESLSAGQF

-2135 DDVCEEIIP
+2135 GENCEEIIP

-2170 EICISDVSSYQDT
+2170 EICISDVSSCQDS
-2183 ISNTEMKYGL
+2183 ISNTDMRYGL
-2193 LDMKFDRM
+2193 LDMKFGQERDSM
-2201 RASVNT
+2201 NT
-2207 LLGLYEPSEVMQ
+2207 LLGLYETSEIMQ
-2219 TDNCIPS
+2219 TDECIPS
-2226 VQGNRWRCSSVITI
+2226 VHGNTWRSSSFITI

-2247 LSESEIFRC
+2247 LSESEIFRR
-2256 IHAGGHSENF
+2256 IPTKGYDENF
-2266 QKNLSLIFIFLS
+2266 QKNLSLLFIFLS

-2283 TYREHFINQN
+2283 TYREHFISQN
-2293 TQIFTHSTTVIH
+2293 TQIFTHATTVTR
-2305 FISKHKLHELATSQ
+2305 FICKHRLHKLVTSQ
-2319 IRSKDLQN
+2319 IRDKYLQN
-2327 MPLDI
+2327 LPLDI

-2347 MNEVEKVSLRIH
+2347 MNEVEKTILRIH
-2359 IFIIQLYIRNTQSSK
+2359 IYIIQLHFQNYQSSK
-2374 KSLFQQSKLIFEKKH
+2374 ASLYRQSKHVFQKKRT
-2389 ISENLEIKCISY
+2389 SENFEIKCISY
-2401 LYPFVSKILDILVED
+2401 LYPFVSNILDLLVEEL
-2416 MFWSTHHRSNWDAI
+2416 FWSTHHRSNWDAI

-2436 LRQFIE
+2436 LRNFIE
-2442 YIHTANQRSKE
+2442 YIQSADQQNKE
-2453 NLTIVWYLLTK
+2453 NLTIVWYLLSK
-2464 NFLQLLNQKGV
+2464 NFLRFLNQKGV
-2475 NWEQIPEI
+2475 NWQQIPEI
-2483 FSLIIPIEED
+2483 FSLITPIEED
-2493 LNTSMLDSPLIRVS
+2493 LNTTMLDSPLVCVLQEFPRA
-2507 QVFSRP
+2507 
-2513 LPLGTPASV
+2513 LPLSTAAAV

-2528 QSLLDVVIHIPV
+2528 QSLLDVIIHIPV
-2540 VAREIICELSHLRS
+2540 VAREIICEISHLRS
-2554 MLISCTLDLSNAI
+2554 MLLSCSLDLSDAI
-2567 EFGNIRDKISELNKK
+2567 EFRSIRGEISELNKK
-2582 IRLPLENESTNIP
+2582 IRLPLDNESIYSP
-2595 LRNTNLVYFYDSIL
+2595 LRNASLVYFYDSIL
-2609 YLCSIYKSPK
+2609 YLCSIYKSP
-2619 YESSIIES
+2619 ESENSTIGS
-2627 SINNLFEFSNSYK
+2627 SINNLFEYSNSYK
-2640 ITDIN
+2640 ITNIN
-2645 ILSLVSPTIC
+2645 ILSLLSPTIC

-2664 IVYFQDL
+2664 IVYLQEL

-2682 LLSNNTPEEEILSYL
+2682 LLSNNTPVDEILSYL
-2697 FNVIQSI
+2697 SEVIQNI
-2704 GGNWKSVTEQESN
+2704 GSDLKSVTEQESN
-2717 ELGIKLNNFEEESE
+2717 RFGIKLNNFEEQSG

-2737 NHFACVTFTKFISD
+2737 NHFACVSFTNFVSD
-2751 SNNFENIFSIAL
+2751 SKNFENIFFITL
-2763 VEVCK
+2763 IEVCQ
-2768 AFRTIF
+2768 AFKIIL
-2774 PSKPQIHLSCNS
+2774 PSKSQINLSYNS
-2786 DKDEILAAAS
+2786 DKDEILAAVGE
-2796 DILLHLTEKLTNE
+2796 ILLHLTEKLTNE
-2809 QTNREIY
+2809 QTNKEIY
-2816 QPIINIFKDCIL
+2816 QSIRNIFKDCVL

-2833 TQTNDVTHLH
+2833 IETNDLTHLYK
-2843 RSMIYL
+2843 STVFL
-2849 GLTMVNILT
+2849 GLTMVNIFA

-2867 IKQRELDC
+2867 INQRELEC
-2875 LEGEFE
+2875 LEKEFE

-2889 HKVYYNVCL
+2889 HKIYYNVCF
-2898 GISDTGLSKQTPLPI
+2898 GISVIGLSKQTPLPI
-2913 ERLERRILNLEN
+2913 EGLERKILNLEN
-2925 EMKTLKKRLAV
+2925 EMKYLKKRLAV
-2936 RPSNSQYPEIFYTC
+2936 RPNNNQYPEIFYTC
-2950 RKVIHTLCDVNK
+2950 RKVVQTLCDANK
-2962 INELIEQLETQQNSP
+2962 INELIEQLETQQIVSE
-2977 TKCFQTIST
+2977 KCFQTISN
-2986 HMKSIASTINS
+2986 HMKSIGSTINS

-3003 SYRDVITPVTFSLS
+3003 SYRDVITPITFSLS
-3017 ILLYGLFNITQIY
+3017 ILLYGLYNITQTH
-3030 KHSSFIPNY
+3030 KKSSFR
-3039 SLTNSLILFSQNHP
+3039 STLSFTNTLISFSKYNCL
-3053 YQTNISRISHV
+3053 YQTNINRISNV
-3064 INSENFQKI
+3064 INSEKFQKI
-3073 SAKKREKIC
+3073 PAKNREKIC
-3082 RLILTW
+3082 KLILIW
-3088 VLEIVEFRKYS
+3088 ILEIVGFKKYY
-3099 FSVLEK
+3099 FPLLDK
-3105 IFYKILNVYVKE
+3105 IFYKILNIYVTE

-3123 REKKKEIEKDSL
+3123 REKKKEIEKESL
-3135 YRYKEEQHCLQTS
+3135 YKYKEEYHCLQTS
-3148 EEIIDKDF
+3148 DEIIEKDF
-3156 KEKFPDYYED
+3156 KEKFPDYYEN
-3166 FTEMESTETIS
+3166 FTETECTETVS
-3177 KPSKNGPNLDENL
+3177 KPSKNGPNLDENI

-3197 YTFIT
+3197 FTFLA
-3202 NIHSYLHSG
+3202 NVHSYFHSG

-3219 CNRETANSE
+3219 FNRQTGNSE
-3228 HFLQQRILHQYDLVC
+3228 HFLQQRILYQHDVAY
-3243 CMQTNPNDELS
+3243 CMQTDPNDELS

-3260 AHTCLRSITE
+3260 AHNCLKSITE
-3270 PFATETY
+3270 PLATEIY

-3287 LQQVKPAITVF
+3287 LQRVKPVITVF
-3298 KTKIYNLLEE
+3298 KTKICNLLEE

-3323 RILVLSVT
+3323 RILSLSVT

-3379 LEGWPRILQATK
+3379 LEGWPRILEASE
-3391 RKFRMK
+3391 RKYRMK

-3407 VISVYFCKED
+3407 VMNEYFGKED
-3417 IGNNEEI
+3417 IGNI
-3424 EKIANLLKQLIE
+3424 EKIENLLKQFIE
-3436 SSCLGNFELR
+3436 SSCLGNLEFR
-3446 LNLLRNFKSS
+3446 LNLLKNFKFS
-3456 FKFSNAVFHTLA
+3456 FKFPNAVFHTLA
-3468 SLYSFYSQFIS
+3468 SLYSFYSQFIP

-3494 ELKDF
+3494 ELKEF

-3506 DVNYWRL
+3506 DINYWRL
-3513 KDSVEKSHRTI
+3513 KDSVEKSHKTI
-3524 HKYVRKYQEVL
+3524 HKYVRKHQEVL
-3535 NEPVQDLLIIRTFNL
+3535 NEPIRDLLIIRTFNL
-3550 QKFPELS
+3550 QKFPELL
-3557 SVDWLREKKSK
+3557 SVDWLREMKSK
-3568 LIQTLRDSSAIDIS
+3568 LIQSIRDCPALDIS
-3582 FILEECRHTNI
+3582 YILEECRLSNI
-3593 SLPNRTDKIS
+3593 SLPNRTDK
-3603 GKLSKYIL
+3603 LSRKFLKYIL

-3626 RNVTSEIREAMNE
+3626 RNVTSEIRETMNE
-3639 IISETKETLTPD
+3639 MISETKETLTPD
-3651 QKEEMKRQKFLC
+3651 QKEEMKKQKFLC
-3663 VKKQKLLSELFK
+3663 VKKQRLLSELFK

-3687 STGGKTLLDKINFSS
+3687 STGGKTLLDTVDFSS
-3702 IRSLLPSQT
+3702 IKSLLPSQISQT
-3711 SSSSVITSLQ
+3711 SVITSLQ
-3721 NIDAVFFE
+3721 HIDAVFFE

-3742 KPHKQLTPFL
+3742 KPHKQLTPYL
-3752 VESLRAYSIDT
+3752 VESLRAYSIDI
-3763 LHSIIT
+3763 LHSITT

-3776 FAQTMNE
+3776 FAQSMNG
-3783 LNDQIMHS
+3783 LDCQIMHS
-3791 SAHENTVQSL
+3791 SAHERTVQSL
-3801 LLLPTQTRYYLDELC
+3801 LSLPTRTHFYLDELC
-3816 SVLHGLLEQLRECSC
+3816 SVIHGLLEQLRECSC
-3831 LVTAISRKKNEYFPL
+3831 LVTGVSRQKNNYFPL
-3846 DNSFLPQIILL
+3846 DSSLLPQIML
-3857 DYNLTENI
+3857 DSNLMENI
-3865 KQLLNNTSNDVNT
+3865 KQILDNTFNDVNT
-3878 LLDDLSSLQ
+3878 LLDDISSLQ
-3887 NRVLFDLNDF
+3887 NCILFSLNDF
-3897 ALLKDKYSTLTI
+3897 TLLKDKYTTLSNS
-3909 LLQRLL
+3909 LQRLL
-3915 SQLTDFLTSKATGR
+3915 SQLTNFLTCKATGH
-3929 IEYGF
+3929 IELGF
-3934 FRGLFEIN
+3934 FLGLFQIN

-3948 FQQFLL
+3948 FQQFII
-3954 FQPQI
+3954 FQHQI
-3959 ETISSDAVYDNNSN
+3959 ETVSSEAIANENSN
-3973 KPLFT
+3973 KPLLT
-3978 SNIFQI
+3978 SNIFQT

-3993 KINKSK
+3993 KMNKSNI
-3999 QTTLEELK
+3999 TTLEELE
-4007 LTDTSRNTDCYL
+4007 LSDSSRNTDCYL
-4019 KNLLTNNEESQ
+4019 KNLLLNNEETK
-4030 LCQHSKI
+4030 LCQLSKI

-4054 QFGYNQESIISF
+4054 EEGYNRENTISF
-4066 LQLQSVL
+4066 LQLQSIL
-4073 KSFVALC
+4073 KSFAVLC
-4080 ESIFMKHV
+4080 ESIFLKHV

-4093 SNELLQTILSIFNLV
+4093 SNELLHTILSIFNLV

-4127 DSILQEFEGGG
+4127 DSVLQEFEGGG

-4153 NQEQI
+4153 NQEQV
-4158 EDLKGEEPKE
+4158 EGLKGEESKD
-4168 ENKEEVKEEKGIEMS
+4168 ENRGEIKEEKGIEMS

-4191 DKASGNDDEGGSEGS
+4191 DKASGEDDERGSEGS

-4237 EGLGGKEDGGTQSK
+4237 EVLGGKEEGGAQSK

-4256 AKDDSVKNRKSQ
+4256 AKDDSVKKRKSQ
-4268 NEDGKEDGDADQ
+4268 NEDGKEDGDVDQ
-4280 LQEDLYD
+4280 LQDDLND
-4287 NLDLEDQR
+4287 NLDLEDQK

-4300 DNEQEGQQPEAFDI
+4300 DNEQQVQQPETFDL
-4314 PEDLNLDGMDGEDSN
+4314 PEDLNLDGMEREDSS
-4329 EPSLQGSDHDS
+4329 ESSLQGSDHDS
-4340 VDGMDLDDTTQ
+4340 VDEMDLDDTTQ
-4351 DSTQTQSDEDE
+4351 DPTQAVSDEDE
-4362 SNFQTMDQFGGKDS
+4362 SNIKTMDKFDGNDS
-4376 NSENELDA
+4376 NNESELDT
-4384 NQKDFPSHDTT
+4384 NQNDLPSYDTT
-4395 EHAGDPQ
+4395 QHAGDPQ

-4411 GTGDEGEIDEN
+4411 GTGNHGDIDEN
-4422 TQNKDDLDKVGCH
+4422 TNNEDDLDKVGCL
-4435 NDRDVTE
+4435 NDKDVTE
-4442 TQDGKTGSENKIEST
+4442 VQDGNTGSENRTEST
-4457 NKRDNNNLKSKLSRS
+4457 SKRDNNSLKSKLSRS
-4472 AENRQLADKGDQPKL
+4472 AENRQLADEGEEPKL
-4487 KKQKVLNEDSQENIN
+4487 KKQRILNEDSQENRN
-4502 QSKSRDDTQISD
+4502 RNESREQITDTY
-4514 TFKHKTA
+4514 KHKTA

-4528 DNIIQ
+4528 DTTIQ
-4533 DSATHEQAKL
+4533 DSATHEQAKV
-4543 QPQQS
+4543 QS
-4548 REDFDLDS
+4548 QNSRKDFDLDS
-4556 NDETTEDLE
+4556 NDETSDDLE
-4565 SNKIKLDQDAE
+4565 SNRIQLDQDAE
-4576 LHMDTHVT
+4576 LHMDTRVV
-4584 SENTF
+4584 SENKFTA
-4589 VTQDPDKETE
+4589 QDNEKEIE
-4599 GENTSSDK
+4599 DESIPSDK
-4607 MEDSNTN
+4607 MEDCIPN
-4614 KDLVSFFASN
+4614 KDLISFFASN
-4624 KDYIHSTFHTSQTDI
+4624 KDYIQPALHTIQTDFP
-4639 YTVDIDNIQQLSIA
+4639 TAAIDSIQQLTIA
-4653 DETQK
+4653 NETQK
-4658 LWLETEHETSH
+4658 LWVETEHAVSH

-4714 NDKIWLCRTQ
+4714 NDKIWLRRTQ

-4771 VCKFGETTEVILPL
+4771 VCKFGETTQVILPL

-4799 QLTMK
+4799 QLTME

-4813 LRKIIPLMVQNYSRV
+4813 LRKITPLMVQNYSKV
-4828 QTPFSGSINQL
+4828 QTPFSGNINQL

-4854 DVVEKSVRQTMEK
+4854 DRVEKSVRQTMEN

-4876 DSPENRDSIVDIKV
+4876 DSPDNRDSIVDIKV

-4895 ASPLPD
+4895 TSTLPE

-4937 VASNEQC
+4937 VASNEQ